1 MKSGDRQWL
10 KFEEWRKIYGMSPI
24 SDNTSFEVPGTDL
37 AHKGDIVHITVMG
50 QPAVILGSLKAAID
64 LLDVRGTIHYIFC
77 RRI

>member
-1 MKSGDRQWL
+1 MVKIWRMEKNLRYVSPYLIILVL
-10 KFEEWRKIYGMSPI
+10 K
-24 SDNTSFEVPGTDL
+24 VPGTDL